1 MNHASLFS
9 GIGGFDLAAR
19 EVGWNNVFQCEIDPF
34 CQSVLKYYFPKTV
47 LYEDIKRTDFTSWKG
62 KIDVLTGGFPCQ
74 PFSVAGQRKGA
85 VEIMRVAPAGWYRY
99 DLVWHKTTPTGF
111 LNAKKYPLRNHEL
124 ILIFSPMPL
133 GKHTYNPQ
141 KTYGHVRK
149 VSKASSKVGCKET
162 ELYGKAGL
170 TTYDSTER
178 YPLSVM
184 TFKTDRQKSAI
195 HPNQKPVE
203 LLRYLIR
210 TYTNPGDAVMDP
222 VAGSGTTG
230 IAAYEE
236 GRDSLLVEIDRQFFD
251 EMINRFNNNNIKI
264 DRI

>member
-1 MNHASLFS
+1 MIKAYNGNMNDTCRIFD
-9 GIGGFDLAAR
+9 DLA
-19 EVGWNNVFQCEIDPF
+19 
-34 CQSVLKYYFPKTV
+34 
-47 LYEDIKRTDFTSWKG
+47 G
-62 KIDVLTGGFPCQ
+62 KIRFIFADPPYNITQARYDNKGFSYKAMWKVIQEMLCPDGVVAVTCSLT
-74 PFSVAGQRKGA
+74 AA
-85 VEIMRVAPAGWYRY
+85 VEIMGASPAGWYRY

-111 LNAKKYPLRNHEL
+111 LNAKKAPLRNHEL
-124 ILIFSPMPL
+124 VLIFSPMPL

-141 KTYGHVRK
+141 KTYGHARK
-149 VSKASSKVGCKET
+149 VSKASSKVGCKGT

-184 TFKTDRQKSAI
+184 TFKTDKQKSAI

-236 GRDSLLVEIDRQFFD
+236 GRDCLLIEKDPQFFED
-251 EMINRFNNNNIKI
+251 MMNRFSNNNIKI
-264 DRI
+264 ENCEFICMR

>member
-1 MNHASLFS
+1 MMNGKVRAFNGDMGMAMSVFKDMV
-9 GIGGFDLAAR
+9 GKVRFVFADPPYKITQARYDKEGFDYKAMW
-19 EVGWNNVFQCEIDPF
+19 EVIQKMLCPYGVVAVTC
-34 CQSVLKYYFPKTV
+34 S
-47 LYEDIKRTDFTSWKG
+47 
-62 KIDVLTGGFPCQ
+62 LT
-74 PFSVAGQRKGA
+74 AA

-178 YPLSVM
+178 YPL
-184 TFKTDRQKSAI
+184 KDNINRK
-195 HPNQKPVE
+195 PNTGMIDQYMDYIKFINDNVDE
-203 LLRYLIR
+203 ENKIIYDTIMMI
-210 TYTNPGDAVMDP
+210 GDASGKEGQFSDSDKKTAENFGCEYMD
-222 VAGSGTTG
+222 VDDFV
-230 IAAYEE
+230 YKYN
-236 GRDSLLVEIDRQFFD
+236 
-251 EMINRFNNNNIKI
+251 NR
-264 DRI
+264 

>member
-1 MNHASLFS
+1 
-9 GIGGFDLAAR
+9 
-19 EVGWNNVFQCEIDPF
+19 
-34 CQSVLKYYFPKTV
+34 
-47 LYEDIKRTDFTSWKG
+47 
-62 KIDVLTGGFPCQ
+62 
-74 PFSVAGQRKGA
+74 
-85 VEIMRVAPAGWYRY
+85 MRVAPAGWYRY

-111 LNAKKYPLRNHEL
+111 LNAKKAPLRNHEL

-203 LLRYLIR
+203 L
-210 TYTNPGDAVMDP
+210 P
-222 VAGSGTTG
+222 
-230 IAAYEE
+230 
-236 GRDSLLVEIDRQFFD
+236 
-251 EMINRFNNNNIKI
+251 
-264 DRI
+264 

>member
-1 MNHASLFS
+1 MMNGKVRAFN
-9 GIGGFDLAAR
+9 GDIGMAMSVFKDMVGKVRFVFADPPYKITQARYDKEGFDYKAMW
-19 EVGWNNVFQCEIDPF
+19 EVIQKMLCPYGVVAVTC
-34 CQSVLKYYFPKTV
+34 S
-47 LYEDIKRTDFTSWKG
+47 
-62 KIDVLTGGFPCQ
+62 LT
-74 PFSVAGQRKGA
+74 AA

-111 LNAKKYPLRNHEL
+111 LNAKKAPLRNHEL

-162 ELYGKAGL
+162 ELYGKTGL

-184 TFKTDRQKSAI
+184 TFKTDRQKSAV

-210 TYTNPGDAVMDP
+210 AYTNPGDTVMDP

-230 IAAYEE
+230 IAACEE

>member
-1 MNHASLFS
+1 
-9 GIGGFDLAAR
+9 
-19 EVGWNNVFQCEIDPF
+19 
-34 CQSVLKYYFPKTV
+34 
-47 LYEDIKRTDFTSWKG
+47 
-62 KIDVLTGGFPCQ
+62 
-74 PFSVAGQRKGA
+74 
-85 VEIMRVAPAGWYRY
+85 MRVAPAGWYRY

-111 LNAKKYPLRNHEL
+111 LNAKKNPLRNHEL

-149 VSKASSKVGCKET
+149 VSKASSKVGCKGT

-251 EMINRFNNNNIKI
+251 EMINRFNNNNIKM